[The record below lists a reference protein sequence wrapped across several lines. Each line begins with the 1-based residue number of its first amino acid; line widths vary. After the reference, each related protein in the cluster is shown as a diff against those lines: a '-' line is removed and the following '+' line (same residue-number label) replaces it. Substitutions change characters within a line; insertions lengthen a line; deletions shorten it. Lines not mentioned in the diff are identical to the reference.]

1 MNFIFSKETKKHKKL
16 CLPIL
21 ALESTILAHGMPYPK
36 SYHFAKKIEQNCRK
50 KGVSPATIAV
60 LDGQVHVG
68 LNDKNLKR
76 VCQSKKI
83 LKLSKRDLP
92 FALATK
98 QSGATTVSATAWIA
112 YKAGLS
118 VFSTG
123 GIGGVHRN
131 VENHFDVSQD
141 LKALSE
147 TPIVTVSA
155 GAKSIL
161 DLPKTVES
169 LETLG
174 VPIIGY
180 KTGFFPAFYTRS
192 SGIKI
197 DKVVKSE
204 KQVALLYL
212 EHLKVGLHSSVLVV
226 NPIFKKDEI
235 PQEKIDFFIL
245 RVLQEAQKQRVSGK
259 DLTPF
264 LLKNIAEKTKGESL
278 KANISLAENNVNL
291 GAKIAQKLSLCVNM
305 STNQCS
311 EHSLI

>member
-1 MNFIFSKETKKHKKL
+1 MNFIFSKETKKHKKHG
-16 CLPIL
+16 LPIL

-36 SYHFAKKIEQNCRK
+36 NYHFAKNIEANCRK
-50 KGVSPATIAV
+50 KGVAPATIAV
-60 LDGQVHVG
+60 LGGQVHVG

-76 VCQSKKI
+76 VCQSKEI

-92 FALATK
+92 FALTAK

-112 YKAGLS
+112 YKSGLS

-131 VENHFDVSQD
+131 VENCFDVSQD

-192 SGIKI
+192 SGIKV
-197 DKVVKSE
+197 DNVVKSE

-212 EHLKVGLHSSVLVV
+212 EHLKVGLHSSVFVV
-226 NPIFKKDEI
+226 NPIIKKDEI
-235 PQEKIDFFIL
+235 PQEQIDFFIL
-245 RVLQEAQKQRVSGK
+245 RALQEAQKQKVSGK
-259 DLTPF
+259 ELTPF

-278 KANISLAENNVNL
+278 KANISLAKNNVNL
-291 GAKIAQKLSLCVNM
+291 GAKIAQELSLCVNM
-305 STNQCS
+305 ATN
-311 EHSLI
+311 